1 MYARLTTT
9 VVGPAEPDSAAEI
22 FEQVVPTMRELDG
35 YRGLVV
41 LNDLDEDRF
50 LVLTLWDS
58 AEALG
63 ASEAIAARIK
73 EAETAK
79 RDFEV
84 ESTARYRVDMFD
96 LAR

>member
-50 LVLTLWDS
+50 LVLSLWET
-58 AEALG
+58 AEAME
-63 ASEAIAARIK
+63 ASESTAARISA
-73 EAETAK
+73 AETAK
-79 RDFEV
+79 RDFQIEN
-84 ESTARYRVDMFD
+84 TKRYRVDTFD